1 MKKILIVFGTRPEF
15 IKMVPIIK
23 LLQSNKNIISKTCN
37 TGQHKEMV
45 NGLLDFFKVKPDYDL
60 NIMQENQTL
69 DEISMKIF
77 EKFGAVLDEF
87 TPDIVLVQGDTSTAF
102 LCALISF
109 NRKIKIGH
117 IEAGLRTH
125 NKYSPFPEEINRT
138 LISRIADYHFCP
150 TENGVNNL
158 HNEGIH
164 SNIFNVGNTVIDA
177 LYMTLEKVNI
187 SEEVYIR
194 KYKLYDNEKIILVTG
209 HRRENFGAPIKN
221 ICNALIEISKEANVR
236 IIYPVHM
243 NPKVKVP
250 VYEILSKYS
259 NIQLVEP
266 VEYPEL
272 VWLLQKTY
280 MVITDSGGMQ
290 EEAPAL
296 GKPVLVTRQVT
307 ERTEVIES
315 GNAILVGWNTDKI
328 INYAKKIL
336 YDNDFY
342 LRMSKAINPYGV
354 GDSAKKI
361 ISILENE
368 KI

>member
-15 IKMVPIIK
+15 IKMAPIIK

-45 NGLLDFFKVKPDYDL
+45 NGLLDFFKVKPDYNL
-60 NIMQENQTL
+60 NIMQKNQTL
-69 DEISMKIF
+69 DEISIKIF

-87 TPDIVLVQGDTSTAF
+87 KPDIVLVQGDTSTAF

-150 TENGVNNL
+150 SENSVKNL
-158 HNEGIH
+158 RKENINK
-164 SNIFNVGNTVIDA
+164 NIFNVGNTVIDS
-177 LYMTLEKVNI
+177 LFMTLENI
-187 SEEVYIR
+187 TDFEDMYSK
-194 KYKLYDNEKIILVTG
+194 KYNINGGEKIILVTG

-259 NIQLVEP
+259 NIHLVEP
-266 VEYPEL
+266 VDYPEL
-272 VWLLQKTY
+272 VWLLKKSY
-280 MVITDSGGMQ
+280 MVITDSGGIQ
-290 EEAPAL
+290 EEAPTF
-296 GKPVLVTRQVT
+296 GKPVLVTREFT
-307 ERTEVIES
+307 ERNEVIES
-315 GNAILVGWNTDKI
+315 GNAILVGWNTAKI